1 MSTGN
6 LFEEVEVK
14 SYRVEFSPE
23 ILKIS
28 ENLVFP
34 IPNIKDLGKIYT
46 QLDIESLKPQSH
58 PFKDS
63 KRKERKKYR
72 NLSLFHLKV

>member
-23 ILKIS
+23 VLKVS
-28 ENLVFP
+28 KNLVFP
-34 IPNIKDLGKIYT
+34 IPNIEDLGKYT
-46 QLDIESLKPQSH
+46 H
-58 PFKDS
+58 
-63 KRKERKKYR
+63 
-72 NLSLFHLKV
+72 NLI